1 MTAYNVQNPAHAGLT
16 LTTAAPV
23 ATGNT
28 TPCGNGVGLLV
39 INPTGGT
46 SVTVSAHVPAA
57 ITYDGLNIGGS
68 GSNGSRTL
76 TVASPGYGILPLVA
90 ATLMDP
96 ATGLATFDVSGT
108 LTNVLC
114 AVVSISS

>member
-1 MTAYNVQNPAHAGLT
+1 MTAYTVQNPPHAGAA

-39 INPTGGT
+39 INPSGGT
-46 SVTVSAHVPAA
+46 SITVSAHVPAA
-57 ITYDGLNIGGS
+57 ITHDGLPIAGS

-76 TVASPGYGILPLVA
+76 TVPSPGYGLLPLVA

-114 AVVSISS
+114 AVISASS